1 MTHVVQN
8 ARHTTP
14 CRTLSITHTHTNTHT
29 RTRTLSL
36 FPSNTHTCTQS
47 PALAN
52 SRIALINKQTQSFFF
67 KKDATSVGKKTFG
80 AGSFFLPGCN
90 RFEKRFFLRCILF
103 NFVSYLTFEGV
114 LLWSLALL
122 PESYKWDFVSSWGQG
137 CCQEKNLTLHQGPRQ
152 LTGCKV
158 ASSRLSLS
166 KLELVVLMRRT
177 VFSWWQATT
186 LRVKETGSKLGPK
199 VQPCRL

>member
-1 MTHVVQN
+1 MH
-8 ARHTTP
+8 AIA
-14 CRTLSITHTHTNTHT
+14 ST
-29 RTRTLSL
+29 RK
-36 FPSNTHTCTQS
+36 FKNCTD
-47 PALAN
+47 
-52 SRIALINKQTQSFFF
+52 KQTNAGVFL

-80 AGSFFLPGCN
+80 TGLFFYLDATEWKNDFFLW
-90 RFEKRFFLRCILF
+90 CILF

-114 LLWSLALL
+114 FLWSLALL

-137 CCQEKNLTLHQGPRQ
+137 CCQEKYLTLHQGPRQ